1 MLENR
6 NRCIHRCYHF
16 IGVGEVLRGDM
27 LPKRFFFS
35 LSGLKAALILPKN
48 DWRFIRPRLIRPG
61 LLPSSKVSDLSFL
74 GVEGADEDGG
84 VDVPVEERACA
95 VPFNLSGVT
104 GAEGGSSSF
113 IGGGVDGAASAA
125 FFSGSG
131 AGVAALGV
139 DSTGGVGVE
148 AGSDAATGATSGVGS
163 GAGAGASSGVG
174 SEVKIASG
182 SSAAWGSESSS
193 VADAGSCVDGPL
205 SEAIGLAS
213 VYEK

>member
-1 MLENR
+1 M
-6 NRCIHRCYHF
+6 
-16 IGVGEVLRGDM
+16 LRGDM

-48 DWRFIRPRLIRPG
+48 DWRFLRPRLIRPG

-95 VPFNLSGVT
+95 VPFSLSGVT
-104 GAEGGSSSF
+104 GAEGGSSIF
-113 IGGGVDGAASAA
+113 IGGGVDGAGAASAA

-148 AGSDAATGATSGVGS
+148 AGSGAATSATSGVGS
-163 GAGAGASSGVG
+163 GADTGASSGAG
-174 SEVKIASG
+174 SEVEIASG
-182 SSAAWGSESSS
+182 SGAAWGSESSS

-205 SEAIGLAS
+205 SEATGLAS
-213 VYEK
+213 VYKK